1 MNGLEKIT
9 QRIAAEANA
18 ECMNV
23 AAEGNARCAAIKAE
37 FEEKAQAAYEA
48 ALAQGRQEIEAQVQR
63 QERNVRLDV
72 KKELLGL
79 KQDLV
84 GTAFLMAREKLLNM
98 PREEYVKFLAGLAAE
113 AASGEEEVLLSEADA
128 AAVGAEVVEKANAA
142 LAAAGKPAQLKL
154 AAAARPIAGGLVL
167 RAGDIEINC
176 SIDALLSLKRDE
188 LAAQVAGI
196 LF

>member
-18 ECMNV
+18 ECMSV

-37 FEEKAQAAYEA
+37 FEEKAKAAYEA
-48 ALAQGRQEIEAQVQR
+48 AVAKGRQEIEAQVQR
-63 QERNVRLDV
+63 QERNVRLDT

-84 GTAFLMAREKLLNM
+84 NTAFLMAREKLLDM
-98 PREEYVKFLAGLAAE
+98 PKEEYVKFLTGLAVE
-113 AASGEEEVLLSEADA
+113 AAAGEEEVLFSEAD

-142 LAAAGKPAQLKL
+142 LAAAGKKAQLKL
-154 AAAARPIAGGLVL
+154 AAENRGIAGGLVL

-176 SIDALLSLKRDE
+176 SIDALLSLKREE

>member
-37 FEEKAQAAYEA
+37 FEEKAKAAYETA
-48 ALAQGRQEIEAQVQR
+48 MAQGRQEIEAQVQR

-142 LAAAGKPAQLKL
+142 GKRLTLSAQT
-154 AAAARPIAGGLVL
+154 RPIRGGFIL
-167 RAGDIEINC
+167 
-176 SIDALLSLKRDE
+176 RDE
-188 LAAQVAGI
+188 KVEVNCTFETLVRLQRAETAGAVAKT
-196 LF
+196 LFPEE

>member
-18 ECMNV
+18 ECMSV
-23 AAEGNARCAAIKAE
+23 AAEGNKRCAAITAE
-37 FEEKAQAAYEA
+37 FEEKAKAAYEA
-48 ALAQGRQEIEAQVQR
+48 ALAQGRKEIDDQVQR

-84 GTAFLMAREKLLNM
+84 GTAFLMAREKLLKM
-98 PREEYVKFLAGLAAE
+98 PREEYVKFLAALATE

-128 AAVGAEVVEKANAA
+128 AIGAEVVEKANAA
-142 LAAAGKPAQLKL
+142 LAAAGKKAGLKL
-154 AAAARPIAGGLVL
+154 AAESRPIAGGLIL
-167 RAGDIEINC
+167 RAGDIEVNC
-176 SIDALLSLKRDE
+176 SIDTLLSLKRE
-188 LAAQVAGI
+188 ALAAQVAGI

>member
-1 MNGLEKIT
+1 MNGLEKIK

-18 ECMNV
+18 ECMSV
-23 AAEGNARCAAIKAE
+23 AAEGNARCAAIQAE
-37 FEEKAQAAYEA
+37 FEEKAKAAYEA
-48 ALAQGRQEIEAQVQR
+48 AVAKGRQEIEAQVQR
-63 QERNVRLDV
+63 QERNVRLDT

-84 GTAFLMAREKLLNM
+84 NTAFLMAREKLLDM
-98 PREEYVKFLAGLAAE
+98 PKEEYVKFLTGLAVE
-113 AASGEEEVLLSEADA
+113 AAAGEEEVLFSEADA

-142 LAAAGKPAQLKL
+142 LAAAGKKAQLKL
-154 AAAARPIAGGLVL
+154 AAENRGIAGGLVL

-176 SIDALLSLKRDE
+176 SIDALLSLKREE

>member
-18 ECMNV
+18 ECMGV
-23 AAEGNARCAAIKAE
+23 AAEGNKRCAAITAE
-37 FEEKAQAAYEA
+37 FEEKAKAAYEA
-48 ALAQGRQEIEAQVQR
+48 AMAQGRQEIDAQVQR

-98 PREEYVKFLAGLAAE
+98 PREEYVKFLAALAAE

-142 LAAAGKPAQLKL
+142 LAAAGKTAQLKL
-154 AAAARPIAGGLVL
+154 AGEARAIAGGLIL
-167 RAGDIEINC
+167 RAGDIETNC
-176 SIDALLSLKRDE
+176 SIDALLSLNRE
-188 LAAQVAGI
+188 ALAAQVAGI

>member
-18 ECMNV
+18 ECMGV
-23 AAEGNARCAAIKAE
+23 AAEANKRCAAITAE
-37 FEEKAQAAYEA
+37 FEEKAKSAYEG
-48 ALAQGRQEIEAQVQR
+48 ALAQGRQEIDAQVQR
-63 QERNVRLDV
+63 QERTVRLDV
-72 KKELLGL
+72 KKDLLGL

-98 PREEYVKFLAGLAAE
+98 PQEAYTDFLAALAAE
-113 AASGEEEVLLSEADA
+113 AASGEEEVLLAEKDADI
-128 AAVGAEVVEKANAA
+128 GGQVVAKANAA
-142 LAAAGKPAQLKL
+142 LTAAGKKAQLKL
-154 AAAARPIAGGLVL
+154 AGEARAIAGGLIL

-176 SIDALLSLKRDE
+176 SIDALLSLKREE

>member
-18 ECMNV
+18 ECMSV
-23 AAEGNARCAAIKAE
+23 AAEGNARCAAIQAE
-37 FEEKAQAAYEA
+37 FEEKAKAAYEA
-48 ALAQGRQEIEAQVQR
+48 ALARGRQEIEAQVQR
-63 QERNVRLDV
+63 QERNVRLDT

-84 GTAFLMAREKLLNM
+84 NTAFLMAREKLLKM
-98 PREEYVKFLAGLAAE
+98 PKEEYVKFLTGLAVE
-113 AASGEEEVLLSEADA
+113 AAAGEEEVLFSEAD

-142 LAAAGKPAQLKL
+142 LAAAGKKAQLKL
-154 AAAARPIAGGLVL
+154 AAENRGIAGGLVL

-176 SIDALLSLKRDE
+176 SIDALLSLKREE

>member
-23 AAEGNARCAAIKAE
+23 AAEGNRRCAAIKAE
-37 FEEKAQAAYEA
+37 FEEKAKAAYEA
-48 ALAQGRQEIEAQVQR
+48 AMAQGRQEIEAQIQR

-84 GTAFLMAREKLLNM
+84 GTAFLMAREKLLQM

-128 AAVGAEVVEKANAA
+128 AAVGAEVVEKTNAA
-142 LAAAGKPAQLKL
+142 LAAAGKKAGLKL
-154 AAAARPIAGGLVL
+154 AAETRPLAGGLVL

-176 SIDALLSLKRDE
+176 SIDALLSLKREE